1 MLICLADSVH
11 VQCFTAKQLMAAT
24 LPQSVA
30 AWRERLDLMLKSLVG
45 QFNIVGKAALGSLA
59 PSLYRLGLVLLGL
72 IIGLVWAYQ
81 GAPIKFR
88 DAEPVHLADGYKDQW
103 IKMTAVE
110 YSRYQ
115 DVDEATRKIVKAGI
129 SPKMIQAL
137 IDENQSANP
146 ELASQLSALL
156 PIAEQ
161 NKAAASSQA
170 DKIKSSFLSGLVLG
184 PLGCLVGTAII
195 GLILTL
201 VFTFYWAVPVG
212 KWAKTRPGGRPA
224 MVGVS
229 GATHAVMM
237 DAKREADAQRTDFA
251 AVGEAP
257 PITQYISTYVQGD
270 DLYDDSF
277 SIETPSGEFLG
288 ECGSGISETIGVG
301 DPKKVT
307 ATEVWL
313 FDKNDIR
320 TITKVWMS
328 EHAYNDQALRT
339 KLAPKGEAVL
349 AAPNA
354 ITTLET
360 QTLRVRVRVIDLQY
374 GEGALPPNSFFQRL
388 TVEIAAW
395 PKGDSG
401 AGTSQPPDTSA
412 AFGDTAELLNY

>member
-1 MLICLADSVH
+1 MI
-11 VQCFTAKQLMAAT
+11 K
-24 LPQSVA
+24 
-30 AWRERLDLMLKSLVG
+30 RLVG
-45 QFNIVGKAALGSLA
+45 QFNIIGKAALGSLA

-88 DAEPVHLADGYKDQW
+88 DAEPVQLADGYKDQW

-110 YSRYQ
+110 YFQYQ
-115 DVDEATRKIVKAGI
+115 DAEEAARKIVKAGV
-129 SPKMIQAL
+129 SPKMIQTL
-137 IDENQSANP
+137 IDENQAADP
-146 ELASQLSALL
+146 ELAAQLSALL
-156 PIAEQ
+156 PIAEE
-161 NKAAASSQA
+161 NKAAASAQA
-170 DKIKSSFLSGLVLG
+170 DKIKSSFLSGLVTG
-184 PLGCLVGTAII
+184 PLGCLVGTALI
-195 GLILTL
+195 GVILAL

-212 KWAKTRPGGRPA
+212 KWAKAKPGARLAPGGI
-224 MVGVS
+224 S

-237 DAKREADAQRTDFA
+237 DAKREAVAQRTDFA

-257 PITQYISTYVQGD
+257 PITQYMSTYVLGD

-277 SIETPSGEFLG
+277 SIETPAGEFLG

-349 AAPNA
+349 ATPNA

-360 QTLRVRVRVIDLQY
+360 QTLRVRVRVVDLQY
-374 GEGALPPNSFFQRL
+374 GEGALPPHSFFERL

-395 PKGDSG
+395 PKDDSG
-401 AGTSQPPDTSA
+401 TGTPQPPDTSA